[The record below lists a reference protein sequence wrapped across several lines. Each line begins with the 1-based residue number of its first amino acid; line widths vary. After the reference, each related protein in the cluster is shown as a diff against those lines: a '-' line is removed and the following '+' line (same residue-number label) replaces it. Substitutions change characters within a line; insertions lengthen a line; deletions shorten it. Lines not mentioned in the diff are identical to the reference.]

1 MIRTA
6 DSYLMGSQY
15 EGLVGLLSLAET
27 VIEKMSVIA
36 NSRDFSFII
45 VQDYFLG
52 F

>member
-6 DSYLMGSQY
+6 DSYLTGAQF
-15 EGLVGLLSLAET
+15 EGLVGFLSLAKT

-36 NSRDFSFII
+36 NSKGLSFII